1 MGQYKSKVINKINE
15 TKTNK
20 NKNSEINEIIEDYD
34 NIKNKNIL
42 TPLAEN
48 EKERSEME
56 ALEKQRFDEAKRLGV
71 VMRRIEYTYLLNKRN
86 NLNKNEE
93 KENKE
98 MISKLKNSVDKIE
111 KCWLR
116 HRKRKVL
123 RAKENAK
130 RGHIE
135 IEYRAANDNIEK
147 IKRLEKECDE
157 LNRVLSESKRE
168 TNRINSEYKELQ
180 ILFEDCNKNKNEE
193 FNNINNKY
201 IEKENEFKK
210 LNQA

>member
-1 MGQYKSKVINKINE
+1 MKSEIKLKPSKPKELKPKKKIVKKQKEPELDIPSINSNSYFRIIKELEKQNSSQKFTEETKKKEKPKQKNINELIYINNSKKLGNYYNKNQNDLLLYGSSKYDVLTMDNLLKEMGQYKSKVINKINE

-34 NIKNKNIL
+34 NIDSKNIL

-56 ALEKQRFDEAKRLGV
+56 ALEKQSFDEAKRLGV

-98 MISKLKNSVDKIE
+98 
-111 KCWLR
+111 
-116 HRKRKVL
+116 
-123 RAKENAK
+123 
-130 RGHIE
+130 
-135 IEYRAANDNIEK
+135 
-147 IKRLEKECDE
+147 
-157 LNRVLSESKRE
+157 
-168 TNRINSEYKELQ
+168 RI
-180 ILFEDCNKNKNEE
+180 
-193 FNNINNKY
+193 
-201 IEKENEFKK
+201 
-210 LNQA
+210 